1 MKLRTR
7 TLICVALVLA
17 GCIVALGLALA
28 GMQSAKNRFI
38 AFVDTD
44 QQVLQNTTMLYAQG
58 LQTGQALRNIVLDPS
73 DKQAVSNLDASVV
86 AFNEVLNKNQAL
98 TAVVPG
104 LADSLKP
111 IAGLQ
116 EKRTLILT
124 QTVTLAQK
132 DPGAA
137 ANYLKENDTPT
148 WREIRTA
155 LQKLIQEKTAQVE
168 ATKAQVIE
176 FTDKMLFWSVVVA
189 LLAIALGV
197 VIAFYLTRSI
207 MRQLGAEPAEAVA
220 VTHRIAGGD
229 LAVVIDNEARYPG
242 SLIQAISAMQKDLA
256 SIVTQVRASAE
267 SISTATREIAAGNE
281 DLSSRTDE
289 QASSLQETAASME
302 QLTSTVKQNSDNAA
316 HANQLASTASTVATR
331 GGDLVQEVVDMMNAM
346 NQTATKVGEIIGV
359 IDSIAFQ
366 TNILALNA
374 AVEAARAGEQG
385 RGFAVVAS
393 EVRALAQRSAT
404 AAKEIKTLIGE
415 SVQQAGAGA
424 SLAGDAGHTM
434 QEIVESI
441 KRVAAIVSEISMA
454 SHEQTTGIEQVNLA
468 ISQMDEVTQQN
479 AALVEEAAA
488 ASVALKE
495 QANELARIMAVFRLD
510 SNEQHHQGRQGM
522 VLQLAASE

>member
-7 TLICVALVLA
+7 TLVCISLVLA
-17 GCIVALGLALA
+17 GCIVAIGLALL

-38 AFVDTD
+38 SFVDID
-44 QQVLQNTTMLYAQG
+44 QQVLQNSTMLYAQG
-58 LQTGQALRNIVLDPS
+58 LQTGQALRNLVLDPN
-73 DKQAVSNLDASVV
+73 DKQAVTNLDASVK
-86 AFNEVLNKNQAL
+86 AFNDMLNKSQAL
-98 TAVVPG
+98 APFVPG
-104 LADSLKP
+104 LDTTLQQITALQTKREVVLKET
-111 IAGLQ
+111 IALVSQ
-116 EKRTLILT
+116 NP
-124 QTVTLAQK
+124 A
-132 DPGAA
+132 AA

-148 WREIRTA
+148 WREIRST
-155 LQKLIQEKTAQVE
+155 LQALIQDKTSQVE
-168 ATKAQVIE
+168 LTKNQVIE
-176 FTDKMLFWSVVVA
+176 FTNTMLFWSVVIA
-189 LLAIALGV
+189 LLAISLGIF
-197 VIAFYLTRSI
+197 IAFYLTGSI
-207 MRQLGAEPAEAVA
+207 MRQLGAEPVEAVDI
-220 VTHRIAGGD
+220 THRIAGGD
-229 LAVVIDNEARYPG
+229 LAVQIMNEARYPG

-256 SIVTQVRASAE
+256 NIVSQVRASAE
-267 SISTATREIAAGNE
+267 SISTATRQIAAGNE

-302 QLTSTVKQNSDNAA
+302 ELTSTVKQNSDNAN
-316 HANQLASTASTVATR
+316 HANQLAGTASSVATR
-331 GGDLVQEVVDMMNAM
+331 GGNLVQEVVDMMNAI
-346 NQTATKVGEIIGV
+346 NHTATKVGEIIGV

-404 AAKEIKTLIGE
+404 AAKEIKSLIEE

-424 SLAGDAGHTM
+424 TLAGDAGKTM

-441 KRVAAIVSEISMA
+441 KRVAAIVNEISLA

-479 AALVEEAAA
+479 AALVEQAAA

-495 QANELARIMAVFRLD
+495 QAAELARVMAVFRVD
-510 SNEQHHQGRQGM
+510 NHDRQQGPKSSAT
-522 VLQLAASE
+522 LALSAS

>member
-1 MKLRTR
+1 
-7 TLICVALVLA
+7 
-17 GCIVALGLALA
+17 
-28 GMQSAKNRFI
+28 MQSAKNRFI
-38 AFVDTD
+38 AFVDID

-58 LQTGQALRNIVLDPS
+58 LQTGQTLRNIVLDPN

-86 AFNEVLNKNQAL
+86 DFKAALNKNQVLA
-98 TAVVPG
+98 AVVPG
-104 LADSLKP
+104 LADSLKH
-111 IAGLQ
+111 IAELQ
-116 EKRTLILT
+116 EKRALILK

-137 ANYLKENDTPT
+137 ALYLKQNDTPT
-148 WREIRTA
+148 WREIRST
-155 LQKLIQEKTAQVE
+155 LQKLIQEKTSQVE
-168 ATKAQVIE
+168 TTKEQVIE
-176 FTDKMLFWSVVVA
+176 FANKIMFWSVVVA
-189 LLAIALGV
+189 LLAITLGMA
-197 VIAFYLTRSI
+197 IAFYLTRSI
-207 MRQLGAEPAEAVA
+207 MRQLGAE
-220 VTHRIAGGD
+220 
-229 LAVVIDNEARYPG
+229 
-242 SLIQAISAMQKDLA
+242 
-256 SIVTQVRASAE
+256 
-267 SISTATREIAAGNE
+267 SISNATREISAGNE

-316 HANQLASTASTVATR
+316 HANQLASTASAVAAR
-331 GGDLVQEVVDMMNAM
+331 GGDLVHEVVDMMNVM
-346 NQTATKVGEIIGV
+346 NQTAAKVGEIIGV

-404 AAKEIKTLIGE
+404 AAKEIKTLISE

-424 SLAGDAGHTM
+424 KLAGDAGHTM

-441 KRVAAIVSEISMA
+441 KHVAAIVSEISMA
-454 SHEQTTGIEQVNLA
+454 SHEQTTGIEQVNQA

-488 ASVALKE
+488 ASMALKE
-495 QANELARIMAVFRLD
+495 QASELARIMSVFQIDHNRL
-510 SNEQHHQGRQGM
+510 EVRQDT
-522 VLQLAASE
+522 VLQLTTH